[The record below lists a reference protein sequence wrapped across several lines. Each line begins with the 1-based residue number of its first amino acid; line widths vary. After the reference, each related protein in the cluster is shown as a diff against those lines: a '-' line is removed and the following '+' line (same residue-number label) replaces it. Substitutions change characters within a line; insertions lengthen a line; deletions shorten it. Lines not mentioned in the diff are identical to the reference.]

1 MAKGIVG
8 CGLVLLVS
16 LVAASRIDA
25 RANSETFVL
34 FIGIAGIAY
43 IAALFAVSRGLRSGR
58 LLVVCLLLAVSWRVA
73 IIPSAPLVSDD
84 VYRYLSVSYTHLTLP
99 TNREV

>member
-34 FIGIAGIAY
+34 LIGIAGIAY

-58 LLVVCLLLAVSWRVA
+58 QGLLPGQLRGARVPA
-73 IIPSAPLVSDD
+73 KPD
-84 VYRYLSVSYTHLTLP
+84 HL
-99 TNREV
+99 RGR